1 MTPQHEEALRA
12 LRLADRD
19 IAVFGRIK
27 DVPEIHLSMVCFH
40 AQQAV
45 EKCLKAVLYEKHVDF
60 RRTHDLAELAALLQR
75 AGWPVPYAD
84 AELLKLNPY
93 GVTFRYDDQDIELLT
108 CDDAARIVRA
118 VRAWASE
125 HVNAASAS

>member
-1 MTPQHEEALRA
+1 M
-12 LRLADRD
+12 
-19 IAVFGRIK
+19 
-27 DVPEIHLSMVCFH
+27 CFH

-60 RRTHDLAELAALLQR
+60 RRTHDLTELAALLQR
-75 AGWPVPYAD
+75 AGCPAPYAD

-108 CDDAARIVRA
+108 RDDAARIVRA
-118 VRAWASE
+118 VRTWADE
-125 HVNAASAS
+125 HVTPPSSA

>member
-19 IAVFGRIK
+19 IAVLDRIK
-27 DVPEIHLSMVCFH
+27 GIPEIHLSMVCFH

-45 EKCLKAVLYEKHVDF
+45 EKCLKAVLYEEHIDF
-60 RRTHDLAELAALLQR
+60 RRTHDLAELAALLKR
-75 AGWPVPYAD
+75 GGFPVPCSD

-93 GVTFRYDDQDIELLT
+93 GVTFRYDDKDIELLSR
-108 CDDAARIVRA
+108 DEAVWIVRMI
-118 VRAWASE
+118 REWAG
-125 HVNAASAS
+125 